1 MPAVGKHSDMGKDV
15 MATRQHLHGKGQERR
30 WKAEILPMCG
40 GWPTFAGTT
49 TTEDAPPLLLLQRA
63 CPEPVEGWA
72 AMPPVARGRVDR
84 FIATASVIVVLS
96 VVLVT
101 TREGKRKSRS
111 FRTHN
116 GGSYGRLTD
125 NQLVITRARL
135 LRSYL
140 IQDSE
145 AIRSTIR
152 SCAIKVA
159 AAIAHKAGP
168 DIGTIGSSG
177 EIVQIVERP
186 YTAGFRQLK
195 SHPESERAVV
205 VCGAV

>member
-1 MPAVGKHSDMGKDV
+1 MAGGSGFWVAGIRNNEGGPSLRSLQEPALSGAEGAGVGNVCTGADS
-15 MATRQHLHGKGQERR
+15 R
-30 WKAEILPMCG
+30 
-40 GWPTFAGTT
+40 
-49 TTEDAPPLLLLQRA
+49 
-63 CPEPVEGWA
+63 

-96 VVLVT
+96 VILIT
-101 TREGKRKSRS
+101 KREGKRKSRS
-111 FRTHN
+111 FRTYN

-145 AIRSTIR
+145 AVRSTIR
-152 SCAIKVA
+152 SCAIKIA
-159 AAIAHKAGP
+159 AAIAHEAGP

-195 SHPESERAVV
+195 SHPESERAVI
-205 VCGAV
+205 VCRAV